1 MVDALS
7 LLMDPLFIDIMVIFG
22 IYLIL
27 SLSFNIEYGFT
38 GIPNLGKV
46 LFYAV
51 GAYVAG
57 GLAGWIALRLAA
69 FTPQL
74 PPEGPTY
81 CAYGAPQTITEV
93 FKTNPAFAIGVFL
106 LSMMIGAALGAVL
119 GVLASYPALRLREDF
134 LAITLLA
141 FSEIGR
147 LITRTEWW
155 PVCAHYG
162 IRGIATPFAWLGE
175 YSLTLYMFLVLGIA
189 ALMYLLA
196 EKLVNSPWG
205 RALKAVRDDELAA
218 EVYGKNPAR
227 VRAQAMAVGSAM
239 AAVAGVLY
247 TFYARIVFPDDFIP
261 IVTFLAIAMV
271 MLGGTANN
279 KGVVV
284 GVAVLVLVDRLF
296 NASVLERKFG
306 IPLPDYLSNSI
317 AYLKYVVI
325 GLVIVLILMFGPQG
339 LIPERPLKT
348 PIVEETKK
356 KLKETAEGGED

>member
-1 MVDALS
+1 MPDPLS
-7 LLMDPLFIDIMVIFG
+7 LLKDPLFIDIVVIFG
-22 IYLIL
+22 VYMIL

-46 LFYAV
+46 LFYAI

-57 GLAGWIALRLAA
+57 GIAAWIALRITA
-69 FTPQL
+69 FTPKI
-74 PPEGPTY
+74 PAEGPAY

-93 FKTNPAFAIGVFL
+93 FKTNPEFAIGVFL
-106 LSMMIGAALGAVL
+106 LSLIVGAAAGALL

-175 YSLTLYMFLVLGIA
+175 YSRTIYMFLVLVMA

-205 RALKAVRDDELAA
+205 RAMKAVRDDELAA

-239 AAVAGVLY
+239 AAVAGTLY
-247 TFYARIVFPDDFIP
+247 AFYLGSIMPDDFMP

-279 KGVVV
+279 RGVVV

-306 IPLPDYLSNSI
+306 IPLPDYLANSI

-325 GLVIVLILMFGPQG
+325 GMVIILILIFGPQG
-339 LIPERPLKT
+339 LIPEKPLKT

-356 KLKETAEGGED
+356 RLKMLARKES